1 MSNELTGECV
11 KEAKGKKTEGEYV
24 KCSAGRKI
32 CQIGNVK
39 TLMKDST

>member
-1 MSNELTGECV
+1 MGECV

-32 CQIGNVK
+32 CQ
-39 TLMKDST
+39 MKYKGEENGKL